1 MKAGLSPTGQA
12 LRALELLEDQPGIP
26 TEPSGEPYRGY
37 RAGRSIPL
45 PPLVFTPA
53 EALDFVMAGLDGS
66 HEPREI
72 AAAMRGR
79 VSRRDT
85 SCPRA

>member
-1 MKAGLSPTGQA
+1 MKAGLSPSGRP

-37 RAGRSIPL
+37 RTGRSIPL

-66 HEPREI
+66 REPREM
-72 AAAMRGR
+72 AADLAP
-79 VSRRDT
+79 VPS
-85 SCPRA
+85 S